1 VAEVPDEI
9 LEDNKFVA
17 INDDDPRFGPPV
29 SKFSLLAGYP
39 ASCMWMG
46 VTLDGL

>member
-1 VAEVPDEI
+1 MPDEI

-29 SKFSLLAGYP
+29 SKFLLLAAYP
-39 ASCMWMG
+39 ASCM
-46 VTLDGL
+46 